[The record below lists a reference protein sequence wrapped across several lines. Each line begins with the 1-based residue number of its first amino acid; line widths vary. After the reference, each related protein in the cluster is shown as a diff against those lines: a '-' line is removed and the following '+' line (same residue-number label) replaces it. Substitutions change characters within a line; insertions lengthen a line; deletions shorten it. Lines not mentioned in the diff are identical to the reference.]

1 MAFRSTAANPTI
13 AEMNITPLVDVMLVL
28 LVIFMIASPVLAH
41 RVDLD
46 LAKDDR
52 DTKVEPPRIA
62 LVVAAD
68 GTLSWNGQPMP
79 DVALGPQ
86 LRIEAAKS
94 PQPVVVLDAHD
105 AARYERVAG
114 VLATARNAGIRGVGF
129 DEAR

>member
-1 MAFRSTAANPTI
+1 MAFRPTAANPTV
-13 AEMNITPLVDVMLVL
+13 AEINVTPLVDVMLVL
-28 LVIFMIASPVLAH
+28 LVIFMITTPVLAH

-46 LAKDDR
+46 LAGDPPEQD
-52 DTKVEPPRIA
+52 VEPERIA
-62 LVVAAD
+62 LAVRSD
-68 GTLSWNGQPMP
+68 GALTWNGQAMP

-94 PQPVVVLDAHD
+94 PQPVVVIDAHE
-105 AARYERVAG
+105 AVRYERVAG